1 MSAHHDPGLVRRA
14 AQVRL
19 LLSDIDGCWTDGGI
33 QVSAEFGEVV
43 RFHVHDG
50 YAVKLLQNAG
60 IEIAIISGREVPAVE
75 QRARY
80 LGIKEIYLGHID
92 KARFAAELCRTRGL
106 QPEQVAAFGDDLPDL
121 ALFEQAGL
129 CFAPAN
135 AVAGVRAAADYVC
148 ERAGGS
154 GAFREVAELLL
165 SGRTESGGQ

>member
-1 MSAHHDPGLVRRA
+1 MSAHLDPGLIRRA

-33 QVSAEFGEVV
+33 QLTAQFGEVV

-50 YAVKLLQNAG
+50 YGVKLLQRAG
-60 IEIAIISGREVPAVE
+60 IELAVISGRDVPAVSE
-75 QRARY
+75 RARY
-80 LGIKEIYLGHID
+80 LGVQEIHLGHPD
-92 KARFAAELCRTRGL
+92 KAELAAALCQARGL
-106 QPEQVAAFGDDLPDL
+106 APEQVAAFGDDLPDL

-129 CFAPAN
+129 CLAPAN
-135 AVAGVRAAADYVC
+135 AVAGVRDAADYVC

-165 SGRTESGGQ
+165 SGRSESGGQ

>member
-1 MSAHHDPGLVRRA
+1 MSAHLDPSLLQRA

-33 QVSAEFGEVV
+33 HVSTEFGEIV

-50 YAVKLLQNAG
+50 YGVKMLHDAG
-60 IEIAIISGREVPAVE
+60 VEIAIISGREVPAVE

-80 LGIKEIYLGHID
+80 LGVKEIYLGHID

-106 QPEQVAAFGDDLPDL
+106 LPEQVAAFGDDLPDL
-121 ALFEQAGL
+121 ALFDQAGL
-129 CFAPAN
+129 RFAPAN

-165 SGRTESGGQ
+165 AGRSESGGR